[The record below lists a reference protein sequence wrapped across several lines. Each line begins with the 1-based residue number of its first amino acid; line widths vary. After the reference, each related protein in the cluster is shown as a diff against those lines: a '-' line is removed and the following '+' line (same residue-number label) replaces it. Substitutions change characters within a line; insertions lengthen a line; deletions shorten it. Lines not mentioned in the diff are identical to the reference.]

1 MADQTLEAFGQPNK
15 GLSWGE
21 LIVDNIIGLDN
32 EYESFGEKL
41 GKAIN
46 EDEIKFLKDAAVGV
60 YEGTKEFVQAP
71 VETTKQV
78 VSEIKDSVTR
88 LGSED
93 LNTRLQR
100 MYNVTYEQA
109 TDEQVNQAREAVLG
123 DALTALELVP
133 AAKGVTAVA
142 KAGIAAVP
150 GGLKADVVGQTK
162 AMLSGDREFLS
173 ATPTN
178 RATTQS
184 LSAGFTGQNPPTYKK
199 RDTLLSQ
206 QEDFELDFDK
216 DGVIKPKGI
225 PSEKTRLRKDNIM
238 RFREPIAEFAKTVT
252 IPKKGLLGS
261 EFLKMIKKNE
271 SIADSSLQPQIIDPK
286 KRYTREELLEAIG
299 LQDQY
304 PGPNVFESNAY
315 INNTMGGEMYAGYQ
329 RQGKDAKFLDIEEE
343 LGYFEI
349 PIVSN
354 VPSGFEGTGKN
365 FKANSQHFEA
375 GTIAHVRGSI
385 VQPHD
390 LETTAWWPITN
401 TSASLKNY
409 ESIIEGKPFLLV
421 EEIQSDLLQKGYAKP
436 SSLSDAAFN
445 KGIEEWSRNNTVSFQ
460 EMFGNISKDIKNIF
474 EELDEANIV
483 RPDFVDGFG
492 EKDKFQRKVADRGYI
507 LSNELEEVLD
517 KLNLTEEFIEPSITD
532 LTRSGMNRDLPIV
545 DVDTGAF
552 FTEKEFT
559 EKFKKEK
566 YLSPREK
573 TQKFFD
579 KSRELLAN
587 KKIDKEINFNDFQNL
602 YASYKTN
609 QFRLSRGG
617 YHDDIGLPPITKNKQ
632 AVEESLKTFIAKA
645 AQSGVD
651 KIVIPPAERIAYARG
666 RDIDFNNKGDRFY
679 RTYVS
684 DLDKALKDLE
694 KNYPVKVHRDVELPY
709 ERKERMI
716 DETEA
721 TANFY
726 EVATD
731 FIRQNLIE
739 HEGISVPQDI
749 DLEALNRAADKERF
763 LSPLSA
769 EEDAAFRTFAKHNQ
783 ISLDEAGDAFDNW
796 FDGQLRHLQGIDGF
810 DEIQES
816 LSTQISNKGIIL
828 DVSELVD
835 EYKVEEPRQFAEG
848 GSIRPKLR
856 PGSDRR
862 ISPKPQLRPDPERQY
877 GLAEVEARADFDP
890 AMHWNPI
897 ARLGFTGFSSDKT
910 GKGNELY
917 PPAFY
922 FPSEMS
928 KKRAIERAIANEIPY
943 DKALTVEPDDIY
955 IAPELANKRVWTHEM
970 THRGFDRII
979 EGINNHPEGP
989 SAGIKEFK
997 DKYGDDTFRLLTAR
1011 TSKSHEGIVEM
1022 FDDLE
1027 DSVLREAPEKE
1038 YLDDSS
1044 VDEIKRFQRTI
1055 KRKPE
1060 DRWQINQDRYR
1071 PYIKLMEAAQ
1081 DMLTKAGEPPKSP
1094 DYEESILDKLRIKL
1108 GFAEGGA
1115 VGNMNQQMSFA
1126 FEDGGL
1132 RDDGM
1137 MRDPVSGN
1145 EVPPGSTAKEVRDDI
1160 PAQLSEGEYVV
1171 PADVVRYYGVKFFED
1186 LRDNAKMG
1194 LQDMEARGRIG
1205 GEPVPAG
1212 GPQAGGDL
1220 TPEEMAVL
1228 QELGMAEGGVVN
1240 MYKQQQDLYSPP
1252 NPAIGNS
1259 MNMATGG
1266 TVPSYAPGGLQ
1277 PAAQQTQDQIYA
1289 AGQQAQQ
1296 AGFTGFPLGS
1306 TIFPTQTQ
1314 IDQGQTTP
1322 AYYQQSEEE
1331 DITFQNI
1338 ELINTEPPYDVVLA
1352 TTEQM
1357 LRDYTDQGYVLNDG
1371 SFTPPVMGSDDGS
1384 PPPPTGES
1392 KPAYEDWLN
1401 SADFNSE
1408 AGIEKFV
1415 AGIEYDPSKS
1425 NLDMQTLGATMM
1437 GGPMAGIAT
1446 AAGGALRGGG
1456 LQAISD
1462 LRAASLIAKAQG
1474 LDELAGR
1481 IDNQVA
1487 DIIKDGPG
1495 ILDFLDDIF
1504 ATGKQKGNAWAKKN
1518 GFENIDAAIEAG
1530 VTPKPPVVKSKP
1542 PAVEPTPSD
1551 DDGGNPPPTIT
1562 PSSGP
1567 STTVGTTP
1575 SGASQPTA
1583 TTGGGMTGSDTRPD
1597 DPRGE
1602 GQYGGQSTS
1611 GSISQTSGLSQS
1623 EIEKN
1628 RETGAALGYNKG
1640 GLMAKGKKK
1649 KKK

>member
-21 LIVDNIIGLDN
+21 LIVDNILGLDN

-78 VSEIKDSVTR
+78 VNEIKDSVTR

-133 AAKGVTAVA
+133 AAKVTTTVA
-142 KAGIAAVP
+142 GAAIP
-150 GGLKADVVGQTK
+150 SGLKADVVGQTK

-173 ATPTN
+173 ATPTS

-199 RDTLLSQ
+199 RNTPLSQ
-206 QEDFELDFDK
+206 QQDVELDEFRQ
-216 DGVIKPKGI
+216 PQ
-225 PSEKTRLRKDNIM
+225 PTEKTELSRKDFVI
-238 RFREPIAEFAKTVT
+238 FRDPIKELAQTVT

-261 EFLKMIKKNE
+261 EFLKMLKKNE

-286 KRYTREELLEAIG
+286 RRYTREELLEAIG
-299 LQDQY
+299 DDEGY
-304 PGPNVFESNAY
+304 PGPNVFRSETY
-315 INNTMGGEMYAGYQ
+315 IGKRQGSFGNYQ
-329 RQGKDAKFLDIEEE
+329 RQGQDAGFLGIGKE
-343 LGYFEI
+343 LDYFEL
-349 PIVSN
+349 PVMSRP
-354 VPSGFEGTGKN
+354 PSGIEGTGKP
-365 FKANSQHFEA
+365 FKANSQHFDED
-375 GTIAHVRGSI
+375 TIAHARGSI
-385 VQPHD
+385 VQPADGVPVSFEYED
-390 LETTAWWPITN
+390 LI
-401 TSASLKNY
+401 
-409 ESIIEGKPFLLV
+409 GQRPFLLV
-421 EEIQSDLLQKGYAKP
+421 EEIQSDLLQKGYVKP
-436 SSLSDAAFN
+436 GKLSDMAF
-445 KGIEEWSRNNTVSFQ
+445 KKVTEEWSRNNYVSFQ
-460 EMFGNISKDIKNIF
+460 EAFGEISKDVKNIF

-545 DVDTGAF
+545 DVDTGAEF
-552 FTEKEFT
+552 SIADFTER
-559 EKFKKEK
+559 FKKEK
-566 YLSPREK
+566 HVTPREK
-573 TQKFFD
+573 TKKFFD

-587 KKIDKEINFNDFQNL
+587 KKIDKEINFDEFQYL
-602 YASYKTN
+602 YERYKTN
-609 QFRLSRGG
+609 QYRLKQGG
-617 YHDDIGLPPITKNKQ
+617 YHQDVGLPPITKNKQ
-632 AVEESLKTFIAKA
+632 AVEESLKALIAKA
-645 AQSGVD
+645 AREGVD
-651 KIVIPPAERIAYARG
+651 KIVIPPADRIAKARERIL
-666 RDIDFNNKGDRFY
+666 DSSDKSDRFY

-684 DLDKALKDLE
+684 DLNKVLDDLE
-694 KNYPVKVHRDVELPY
+694 KNYPVEVRKKVEMPY
-709 ERKERMI
+709 DNRLSGPRK
-716 DETEA
+716 
-721 TANFY
+721 
-726 EVATD
+726 
-731 FIRQNLIE
+731 
-739 HEGISVPQDI
+739 
-749 DLEALNRAADKERF
+749 LEAIEQGLNT
-763 LSPLSA
+763 LSSRGELETFTVSSPSIEISIPEDMNYEILRQAMDREVHA
-769 EEDAAFRTFAKHNQ
+769 ENLTNEQEKVFKAFAKHNQ
-783 ISLDEAGDAFDNW
+783 VSLDEAPDVFSQWHVKQTDELLKKPW
-796 FDGQLRHLQGIDGF
+796 FQRMLP
-810 DEIQES
+810 ES
-816 LSTQISNKGIIL
+816 DTATIL
-828 DVSELVD
+828 DISELVD
-835 EYKVEEPRQFAEG
+835 EFKVESPRQFAEG

-979 EGINNHPEGP
+979 ESINNHPEGP

-1108 GFAEGGA
+1108 GFAEGGT
-1115 VGNMNQQMSFA
+1115 VDMNQQMSFA

-1212 GPQAGGDL
+1212 GPQADGDL

-1357 LRDYTDQGYVLNDG
+1357 LRDYTDQGYVPNDG
-1371 SFTPPVMGSDDGS
+1371 SFTPPVMGSDDGG
-1384 PPPPTGES
+1384 PPTEPTES